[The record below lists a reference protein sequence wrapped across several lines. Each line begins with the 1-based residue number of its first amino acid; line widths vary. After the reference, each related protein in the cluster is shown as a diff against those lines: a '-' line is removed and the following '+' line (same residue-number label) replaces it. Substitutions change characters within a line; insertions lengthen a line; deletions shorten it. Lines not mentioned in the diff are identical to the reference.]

1 MSRKK
6 CFFAENNSV
15 RLKKTLAMLSSV
27 PDFRVRG
34 RTKHPLATVLTIAA
48 MSIAAGGEG
57 ARDMEDFGLRHL
69 EELRTFLPMSYGVP
83 SHDTFTRVLSKLDPR
98 VLDATVT
105 LWLEHGGIN
114 LEGKVISFDGKAS
127 RRTGTDDRPCSH
139 TVSAW
144 ADDLNLV
151 ISHENVAEK
160 SNEITAMPKI
170 VKRLGS
176 KILKGAIV
184 TADAMGCQREIAR
197 AIDDVGAYWL
207 LALKGNQE
215 TMFNEVK
222 LFMDDLSKA
231 TDRKFEDSVTLT
243 KHHTVEKDHGRIEER
258 TCWVSADT
266 EWFQDKAKWPG
277 LCRFV
282 MVNSKRMVKG
292 VTSEERR
299 YYISSFHGDAESL
312 GRYVRK
318 HWGIENRL
326 HWVLDVVFGEDYSRG
341 RTGNLAEN
349 LTALRHLALALLR
362 RNGEGD
368 LGPKRMR
375 KNCAWDFKLLKR
387 VFTGE

>member
-1 MSRKK
+1 MKK
-6 CFFAENNSV
+6 SENNSF
-15 RLKKTLAMLSSV
+15 RLKKTLAMLASV
-27 PDFRVRG
+27 PDFRVKG
-34 RTKHPLATVLTIAA
+34 RTKHPLETILTIAA
-48 MSIAAGGEG
+48 MSTVAGGEG
-57 ARDMEDFGLRHL
+57 ARDMEDFGLRHFG
-69 EELRTFLPMSYGVP
+69 ELREFLPMPYGVP

-98 VLDATVT
+98 VLDATIT

-127 RRTGTDDRPCSH
+127 RRSATYDHPCSH

-170 VKRLGS
+170 VKRLGP

-197 AIDDVGAYWL
+197 TITGVGAYWL

-215 TMFNEVK
+215 TMFNEVRM
-222 LFMDDLSKA
+222 FMDDLSKA
-231 TDRKFEDSVTLT
+231 TAKELEESRTLT
-243 KHHTVEKDHGRIEER
+243 RYHTVEKGHGRIEER
-258 TCWVSADT
+258 TCWVSSDT
-266 EWFQDKAKWPG
+266 DWFQDRKNWPG

-282 MVNSKRMVKG
+282 MVDSKRTEKG

-299 YYISSFHGDAESL
+299 YYISSFQGDAESL

-362 RNGEGD
+362 RNSEGD

-375 KNCAWDFKLLKR
+375 KNCAWDFNLLKR